1 MPRLIDILGIGRSGL
16 FASQTGIHTAGHNIS
31 NANNDKYT
39 RQRNSFKTN
48 RPEII
53 RNGQLGQG
61 IELESVTRALDPL
74 LERQIVSQKSILGEF
89 SSQSSVLRD
98 IEMYFNENNGNSI
111 SKSMDKFFNS
121 WRELSNNPSDTTL
134 RMDVLEKSEQLTT
147 MFHKDYNHIFD
158 LQKGLNIDIKG
169 KVDEINQLTENIA
182 TLNKK
187 IHGSES
193 LPSNANDMR
202 DQLDASVKR
211 ISELI
216 GVNVFTDEKGY
227 TNILTS
233 NGIPLVT
240 GSDFNTLKGHISTNG
255 LMEIHH
261 IRPNGQETDI
271 TNIIDSGEL
280 GGLIYVRDTTLEG
293 YKTDLNQLAFEFT
306 NQVNTIHQTG
316 YDLNS
321 TTGNNFFATLVSP
334 AFAARD
340 IDLSIAVL
348 DNPDGIATSSQLDIN
363 GNVVQGNNETALNLI
378 NLQNS
383 LTMNGNSQTFNQYF
397 RGLVYQ
403 IGNDKKENSSYIEVE
418 TSKEEQLNNFRES
431 ISGVSIDEE
440 MIKVIEFQ
448 RSFEANSK
456 IIKTTDQLLQIVLSL
471 KQ

>member
-1 MPRLIDILGIGRSGL
+1 MPSLIDILGIGRSGL
-16 FASQTGIHTAGHNIS
+16 FGAQTGIHTAGHNIA
-31 NANNDKYT
+31 NANNDKFT
-39 RQRNSFKTN
+39 RQRNSFEAN

-61 IELESVTRALDPL
+61 VQLESVTRALDPL

-98 IEMYFNENNGNSI
+98 IEMYFNENNGSSV

-121 WRELSNNPSDTTL
+121 WRELSNNPADQTL
-134 RMDVLEKSEQLTT
+134 RMDVLEKSEELTN
-147 MFHKDYNHIFD
+147 MFHKDYNHIVD

-169 KVDEINQLTENIA
+169 KIDEINQLTENIA

-187 IHGSES
+187 IHGSEV
-193 LPSNANDMR
+193 LPSSANDMR
-202 DQLDASVKR
+202 DQLDYSVKR

-216 GVNVFTDEKGY
+216 GVNVFTDEKGF
-227 TNILTS
+227 TNILTT
-233 NGIPLVT
+233 NGVPLVT
-240 GSDFNTLKGHISTNG
+240 GAEFNILSGHIGTDG

-280 GGLIYVRDTTLEG
+280 GGIIYVRDTTLEG
-293 YKTDLNQLAFEFT
+293 YKNNLNELAFEFT
-306 NQVNTIHQTG
+306 NQVNAVHQNG

-334 AFAARD
+334 TFAARD
-340 IDLSIAVL
+340 IDLSAAVF
-348 DNPDGIATSSQLDIN
+348 DNPDGIATSSILDLN
-363 GNVVQGNNETALNLI
+363 GDVVQGNNETALELI

-383 LTMNGNSQTFNQYF
+383 LTMNGVSQTFNQYF

-403 IGNDKKENSSYIEVE
+403 IGNDKRANDSYIEVE

-456 IIKTTDQLLQIVLSL
+456 VIKTTDQMLQVVLSL
-471 KQ
+471 KD